1 MDRVNTFGKME
12 ILTLVNFKMA
22 CAMVQGIG
30 NNNQLKTNIRVNITK
45 IKETVKDFINGETE
59 IFILGN
65 SSKI

>member
-1 MDRVNTFGKME
+1 
-12 ILTLVNFKMA
+12 
-22 CAMVQGIG
+22 MVQGIG